1 MHSALIYAT
10 IVGTKV
16 ANPDQQTR
24 EKLFAACRK
33 GELLCLEREENNPHD
48 PEAIAVLR
56 QSREKLGYVS
66 KEAAHEI
73 VQEIDAQGQ
82 EFEAVIAPPGSKSSS
97 PEKSPDPATTPGSSS
112 IFQEGLQ
119 QPFRKTTAIPSN
131 CLSTLKVNREG
142 DAPAEPVTG
151 FRRSQ

>member
-82 EFEAVIAPPGSKSSS
+82 EFEAVIAKSTSPKQGFFSS
-97 PEKSPDPATTPGSSS
+97 LFGAKNTP
-112 IFQEGLQ
+112 
-119 QPFRKTTAIPSN
+119 
-131 CLSTLKVNREG
+131 
-142 DAPAEPVTG
+142 TG
-151 FRRSQ
+151 FEIVITRKIA